1 MTPAYYI
8 LIVLRT
14 MRRVRDSFAFSA
26 TQKIIVSIRPAGI
39 DQVATGSLDFIFE
52 SLLEAKNNTHP
63 MGGYY
68 FWRRVRDSNPRFL
81 SESLVFKTSSL
92 NRSDNSPW
100 TYIISS
106 FHPLVKQPHVV
117 LILPQTHRIFHTF
130 LTR

>member
-1 MTPAYYI
+1 MVNVYYAHPSTS
-8 LIVLRT
+8 LR
-14 MRRVRDSFAFSA
+14 MRPDVHGFSPGL
-26 TQKIIVSIRPAGI
+26 TKCPPDTLLPHLWWGRP
-39 DQVATGSLDFIFE
+39 FE
-52 SLLEAKNNTHP
+52 SLLCANKKAARRRH
-63 MGGYY
+63 
-68 FWRRVRDSNPRFL
+68 FLWRRVRDSNPRFL